1 MKKQEL
7 IRRCT
12 EKYRPQLSPCKFCG
26 GTDIAF
32 DRILLC
38 GKYNWAIICANYRCG
53 DCYFDRS
60 IEKAVKQWNG
70 EDESEIEK
78 IHQNALNSLDYE
90 DYRG

>member
-26 GTDIAF
+26 GTDIQF

-38 GKYNWAIICANYRCG
+38 GKYQWLVVCANRYCG
-53 DCYFDRS
+53 DCCFDRS
-60 IEKAVKQWNG
+60 IKTAVKKWNG
-70 EDESEIEK
+70 EEQSATDK
-78 IHQNALNSLDYE
+78 LHQDALNSLCYE
-90 DYRG
+90 DYSG

>member
-26 GTDIAF
+26 GTDIQF

-38 GKYNWAIICANYRCG
+38 GKYQWLITCTNRYCG

-60 IEKAVKQWNG
+60 IKNAVKKWNG
-70 EDESEIEK
+70 EENEMEK
-78 IHQNALNSLDYE
+78 IHKDVLNSLDYK
-90 DYRG
+90 DHCR